1 MNRHLELTDIAPAPK
16 AVMLAALSAVVQS
29 GRARVFFEG
38 AAVADRKAV
47 EQAFW
52 NDYDG
57 NITEGGLA
65 LIRLWQLVD
74 VLQSRRLQH
83 LLLQNG
89 FRFIEAAAIAAG
101 ELRLNLDWGF
111 MPQRLYWAISA
122 VETARQAEQ
131 PAPARLTPLE
141 LAVLPLA
148 A

>member
-1 MNRHLELTDIAPAPK
+1 MNRYIEITDVAPAPK
-16 AVMLAALSAVVQS
+16 AAMLAALSAVVQS
-29 GRARVFFEG
+29 GRARVFFQG
-38 AAVADRKAV
+38 ALEADRKAV
-47 EQAFW
+47 EHAFW
-52 NDYDG
+52 NGYDG

-65 LIRLWQLVD
+65 LLRLWQLVE
-74 VLQSRRLQH
+74 VLQSRRLQR
-83 LLLQNG
+83 LLLQKG

-101 ELRLNLDWGF
+101 ELRLNLEWGF

-131 PAPARLTPLE
+131 QPRTRLTPLE